1 MASAGSRMPGG
12 IPYIIGNEFAERF
25 SYYGMKAILVVF
37 MTQYLT
43 NASGN
48 PDYMSD
54 ADAKYYYHLFGAAN
68 YAFPLLGAI
77 LADVFWG
84 KYRTIIWLSLVYCL
98 GHLFLAIDDT
108 RIGLFFGLMFIAIG
122 SGGIKPCVSANVGDQ
137 FSEKNKDLL
146 DKIFGYFYISINM
159 GAFLSMLLT
168 PVLLYKYGPSVAF
181 AVPGVLMFLATVLFW
196 MGRKKFIRVPPV
208 GTKRYLEALRSPE
221 GMKAM
226 VNLIPIYTLVA
237 VFWSLFEQTGSSWLL
252 QAQKMN
258 LDVNLGF
265 TQFKLLASQIQ
276 SVNSL
281 LILFFVPL
289 FAFVVYPFLK
299 RFIPLTGLQKITIG
313 VVLAALSYVICA
325 FVETL
330 IQAGQ
335 TPSILYQM
343 FAFVMLTAAEVMV
356 SVTALEFAYTQ
367 APNQLK
373 SFVMSFYLL
382 SVSAGNLIAAFVNGF
397 IQNPDGTPKI
407 NDVTYFLFFVGLALV
422 SALAIFLYSLIYKEE
437 AYLQNV
443 EEVKGE
449 EAALGG

>member
-1 MASAGSRMPGG
+1 MATSGSRMPGG

-43 NASGN
+43 NSSGQA
-48 PDYMSD
+48 DYMNET
-54 ADAKYYYHLFGAAN
+54 DAKYYYHLFGAAN

-84 KYRTIIWLSLVYCL
+84 KYRTIILLSLVYCL
-98 GHLFLAIDDT
+98 GHLFLAVDDT

-146 DKIFGYFYISINM
+146 DKIFGYFYISINL
-159 GAFLSMLLT
+159 GAFLSMMLT
-168 PVLLYKYGPSVAF
+168 PLLLYKFGPSIAF
-181 AVPGVLMFLATVLFW
+181 GVPGVLMFIATLVFW
-196 MGRKKFIRVPPV
+196 LGRNRFIRVPPV
-208 GTKRYLEALRSPE
+208 GVKKYLEALRSPQ
-221 GMKAM
+221 GIKAM
-226 VNLIPIYTLVA
+226 VNLIPIYAFVA

-258 LDVNLGF
+258 LNVNLGF
-265 TQFKLLASQIQ
+265 AEFKLLASQIQ

-281 LILFFVPL
+281 FILFFVPL
-289 FAFVVYPFLK
+289 FAFVIYPFLG
-299 RFIPLTGLQKITIG
+299 RFFKLSGLRKVTIG
-313 VVLAALSYVICA
+313 IVLSALSFVICA
-325 FVETL
+325 YVQTL
-330 IQAGQ
+330 IDAGHS
-335 TPSILYQM
+335 PSILYQL
-343 FAFVMLTAAEVMV
+343 FAFVLLTAAEVMV
-356 SVTALEFAYTQ
+356 SVTTLEFAYTQ

-382 SVSAGNLIAAFVNGF
+382 SVSAGNLIAAFVNGY
-397 IQNPDGTPKI
+397 IQNPDGSHKFD
-407 NDVTYFLFFVGLALV
+407 DVTYFLFFVGLALL
-422 SALAIFLYSLIYKEE
+422 SAIAIFIYSMIYKEE
-437 AYLQNV
+437 IYLQKV
-443 EEVKGE
+443 EDVKGE